1 MNQLRRILKSTA
13 SSGAADSLEEDE
25 ADSTASASSSAS
37 ASAAAGAAMMRPP
50 KSAPPTLKSP
60 PFDQLGLMHLKK
72 MYAEFTSPSH
82 PLLDAEKEE
91 RLYNILPLFTK
102 VKKKYALCG
111 KYDNIQLYFKW
122 RRRLI

>member
-13 SSGAADSLEEDE
+13 SSGAATSPEEDE
-25 ADSTASASSSAS
+25 ADSSAASTSAS
-37 ASAAAGAAMMRPP
+37 ASGSSMMRPP

-72 MYAEFTSPSH
+72 MYAEYTSPSH

-102 VKKKYALCG
+102 VLAYRDAT
-111 KYDNIQLYFKW
+111 Q
-122 RRRLI
+122 

>member
-13 SSGAADSLEEDE
+13 SSGAATSPEEDE
-25 ADSTASASSSAS
+25 ADSSAASTSAS
-37 ASAAAGAAMMRPP
+37 ASGSGMMRPP

-72 MYAEFTSPSH
+72 MYAEYTSPSH

-102 VKKKYALCG
+102 DHNYKYISILR
-111 KYDNIQLYFKW
+111 Y
-122 RRRLI
+122 

>member
-13 SSGAADSLEEDE
+13 SSGAATSPEEDE
-25 ADSTASASSSAS
+25 ADSSAASTSAS
-37 ASAAAGAAMMRPP
+37 ASGIAAGAGMMRPP

-72 MYAEFTSPSH
+72 MYAEYTSPSH

-102 VKKKYALCG
+102 VPAY
-111 KYDNIQLYFKW
+111 
-122 RRRLI
+122 

>member
-13 SSGAADSLEEDE
+13 SSGAATSPEEDE
-25 ADSTASASSSAS
+25 ADSSAASTSAS
-37 ASAAAGAAMMRPP
+37 ASGAAGGAGMMRPP

-72 MYAEFTSPSH
+72 MYAEYTSPSH

-102 VKKKYALCG
+102 VLAC
-111 KYDNIQLYFKW
+111 
-122 RRRLI
+122 

>member
-13 SSGAADSLEEDE
+13 SSGAATSPEEDE
-25 ADSTASASSSAS
+25 ADSSAASTSAS
-37 ASAAAGAAMMRPP
+37 ASGAAGMMRPP

-72 MYAEFTSPSH
+72 MYAEYTSPSH

-102 VKKKYALCG
+102 VYNHKSVFYIEKHYLCTC
-111 KYDNIQLYFKW
+111 KD
-122 RRRLI
+122 RP